1 MITKKIV
8 EKMDIFAAF
17 ALQWY
22 IKEDELQLT
31 LLLSFATMR
40 FVNSGED
47 HESILVRLSVKENK
61 ILVVL
66 NQEWKFPT

>member
-1 MITKKIV
+1 
-8 EKMDIFAAF
+8 
-17 ALQWY
+17 
-22 IKEDELQLT
+22 
-31 LLLSFATMR
+31 MR
-40 FVNSGED
+40 FVDSGED